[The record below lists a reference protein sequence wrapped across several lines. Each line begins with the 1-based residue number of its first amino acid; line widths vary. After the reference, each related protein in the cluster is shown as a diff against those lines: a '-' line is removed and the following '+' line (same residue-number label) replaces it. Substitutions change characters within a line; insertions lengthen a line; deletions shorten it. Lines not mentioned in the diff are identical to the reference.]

1 MSYNILDMIK
11 WVMSYYKFIFLS
23 TIRVRKGKS
32 TVTNEENPEKNYIA
46 MSYDLK
52 GLEVNEWVLIS
63 TWKNQCGPLGQ
74 DESCLSKSST

>member
-1 MSYNILDMIK
+1 MT
-11 WVMSYYKFIFLS
+11 VA

-52 GLEVNEWVLIS
+52 GLEELVDLFWRVQGEH
-63 TWKNQCGPLGQ
+63 C
-74 DESCLSKSST
+74 